1 MREKQKQVEKERRGV
16 LEYLI
21 TLSLSDARLQESST
35 TSLLLRA
42 SRPRQYTAFLATVQE
57 RPHCF
62 CL

>member
-21 TLSLSDARLQESST
+21 TLSQTLAYKRAAQHLIIT
-35 TSLLLRA
+35 RA
-42 SRPRQYTAFLATVQE
+42 SCPRQYTAFLATVQE
-57 RPHCF
+57 RPNCF